1 MAKAENDAYNSAI
14 IRRFSPQRCSKSAKN
29 GPKIYIFEFI
39 GKFIFICHLLFLNL
53 VCN

>member
-14 IRRFSPQRCSKSAKN
+14 IRRFSPQRWSKSAKN

-39 GKFIFICHLLFLNL
+39 GKFSHLFFLNL